1 MEPRGYIARG
11 QYAATPPVRS
21 PESARAVWRLL
32 AGTND
37 EDSPLQISVITFC
50 KTKGDRDMK
59 RILTLA
65 TIFMVAGCATK
76 PVTNEQAQDVPAK
89 QVINNTL
96 LVKKEGTGKVIIK
109 RDSGFMGSA
118 CMTRVYVDGKEIAD
132 LDTAQK
138 VTVYPKVGDHI
149 FSAWPKGMCGGGMS
163 EQSGKVT
170 EDNVLMFRI
179 GYGTNG
185 DFGIY
190 PTAF

>member
-1 MEPRGYIARG
+1 
-11 QYAATPPVRS
+11 
-21 PESARAVWRLL
+21 
-32 AGTND
+32 
-37 EDSPLQISVITFC
+37 
-50 KTKGDRDMK
+50 MK
-59 RILTLA
+59 RIFILA
-65 TIFMVAGCATK
+65 SIFIIAGCATK
-76 PVTNEQAQDVPAK
+76 PVTNEQAKDVPAK
-89 QVINNTL
+89 QIINNTL
-96 LVKKEGTGKVIIK
+96 LVKKEGAGKVIIK

-118 CMTRVYVDGKEIAD
+118 CMTRVYVDGKEVAD

-138 VTVYPKVGDHI
+138 VTVYPTIGEHI

-170 EDNVLMFRI
+170 EGDVLMFRV

>member
-1 MEPRGYIARG
+1 MKYRCISPVFKGRVNQDNIRFCYRSIP
-11 QYAATPPVRS
+11 AT
-21 PESARAVWRLL
+21 LL
-32 AGTND
+32 AK
-37 EDSPLQISVITFC
+37 L
-50 KTKGDRDMK
+50 TKGDRDMK
-59 RILTLA
+59 RILVFTSIL
-65 TIFMVAGCATK
+65 MVAGCATK

-118 CMTRVYVDGKEIAD
+118 CMTRVYVDGKEVAD

-138 VTVYPKVGDHI
+138 VTVYPKIGDHI

-170 EDNVLMFRI
+170 DTGVLMFRV
-179 GYGTNG
+179 GYGVMT
-185 DFGIY
+185 
-190 PTAF
+190 PTY

>member
-1 MEPRGYIARG
+1 MNKIIILGIA
-11 QYAATPPVRS
+11 
-21 PESARAVWRLL
+21 
-32 AGTND
+32 
-37 EDSPLQISVITFC
+37 C
-50 KTKGDRDMK
+50 
-59 RILTLA
+59 IL
-65 TIFMVAGCATK
+65 AGCATK
-76 PVTNEQAQDVPAK
+76 PVTNEQAKDVPDK
-89 QVINNTL
+89 QVIDQSL
-96 LVKKEGTGKVIIK
+96 LVIKEGTGKVIIK

-118 CMTRVYVDGKEIAD
+118 CMIRVYVDGKEVAD

-138 VTVYPKVGDHI
+138 VTVYPTLGDHI

-170 EDNVLMFRI
+170 ENGTLMYRV